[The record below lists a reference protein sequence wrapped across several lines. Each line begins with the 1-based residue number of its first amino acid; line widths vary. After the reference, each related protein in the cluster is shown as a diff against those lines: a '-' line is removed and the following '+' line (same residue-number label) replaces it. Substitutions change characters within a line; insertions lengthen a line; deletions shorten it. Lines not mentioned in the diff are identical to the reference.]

1 MAWILLE
8 GLDRSG
14 KSTVAE
20 MYKRKGFDVVHMEAP
35 DKKYFQP
42 GYSGPSYLEEVVNM
56 YTIYDGKDVLF
67 DRTIYGECIWPE
79 IFNRQAL
86 LTDEDFEYL
95 QRLEYNN
102 DAVKILMYD
111 QNTEAHW
118 QRCVDNNEPINRL
131 QFVQASRLYDK
142 LAQKYNFDKRQ
153 LGDFSEE
160 DSDGVDKPL
169 TDIKNNGNPNDSGDI
184 RQNSTRADSKSDGNN
199 SSETLDEKLERANA
213 IRSLLKSSLIKKK
226 GEVFNKLEQDIKL
239 FLEKEL
245 EDIFTEKKQAEF
257 THEEILLLKG
267 IANRLKEKTG

>member
-20 MYKRKGFDVVHMEAP
+20 MYKRKGFEVVHMEAP
-35 DKKYFQP
+35 NKKYFQP
-42 GYSGPSYLEEVVNM
+42 GYSGPSYLEEIVNM
-56 YTIYDGKDVLF
+56 YTIYDGKNVLF

-169 TDIKNNGNPNDSGDI
+169 TDIKNNGNTNDSGNI
-184 RQNSTRADSKSDGNN
+184 RQDSARTDSKPDGNN

-226 GEVFNKLEQDIKL
+226 GEVFTKLEQDIKL

-245 EDIFTEKKQAEF
+245 EDIFTEKRQAEF